1 MIGLARVNK
10 PPLPTVEQ
18 PILSVSELNQIS
30 KSILENSLGVQL
42 ITGEISNLAT
52 PSSGHR
58 YFSLKDDQ
66 AQVRCAL
73 FKRNY
78 NKPQI
83 ELKNGQQVIVQANV
97 SLYAA
102 RGDYQLI
109 VNEVTDSGTGVLQ
122 IQFEKLKR
130 KLFNQGLFDP
140 KHKTPLPHEANT
152 IGVITSS
159 SGAALQ
165 DILKVLKRRFPA
177 IRVIIYPSLVQGQT
191 ASKDLINAIQTANQR
206 NESDLLLLSR
216 GGGSIED
223 LYCFNDEALAHAIF
237 NSTLPIV
244 TGIGHEIDIT
254 IADLA
259 ADFRAA
265 TPSAA
270 AECVSPDKITYLD
283 TLSGLKSDLLDRFKQ
298 YISNKKFTLQNL
310 SSALQHPKDKIRENA
325 QTLDQ
330 IEVQLQQQIANTL
343 LLNQES
349 IRFYAS
355 QLNTLNPLNTL
366 KRGYAI
372 VYDNNN
378 NAISS
383 AAKINSQQ
391 ELRIKLQDGDI
402 SVITK

>member
-1 MIGLARVNK
+1 MNK
-10 PPLPTVEQ
+10 PPLPKSE
-18 PILSVSELNQIS
+18 PIILSVSELNQIS
-30 KSILENSLGVQL
+30 KSILENSLGSQL

-58 YFSLKDDQ
+58 YFSLKDNK

-78 NKPQI
+78 QKPHI
-83 ELKNGQQVIVQANV
+83 EIKNGQQVIVQANV

-109 VNEVTDSGTGVLQ
+109 VNEVTDSGAGILQ
-122 IQFEKLKR
+122 LQFEKLKK
-130 KLFNQGLFDP
+130 KLLSEGLFDT
-140 KHKTPLPHEANT
+140 KHKAPLPHQANT
-152 IGVITSS
+152 IGIITSS

-177 IRVIIYPSLVQGQT
+177 IHIIIYPTLVQGKT
-191 ASKDLINAIQTANQR
+191 ASKDLIKAIQTANQR
-206 NESDLLLLSR
+206 NESDLLVLSR

-223 LYCFNDEALAHAIF
+223 LCCFNDEALAHAIF
-237 NSTLPIV
+237 NSALPIV
-244 TGIGHEIDIT
+244 TGIGHEIDTT
-254 IADLA
+254 IADLV
-259 ADFRAA
+259 ADYRAA

-270 AECVSPDKITYLD
+270 AECVSPDKATYLH
-283 TLSGLKSDLLDRFKQ
+283 TLLALQNNLQNRFLQLINIKN
-298 YISNKKFTLQNL
+298 YELQNL
-310 SSALQHPKDKIRENA
+310 SSALQHPKEKIRENI

-330 IEVQLQQQIANTL
+330 IESQLKQQIVSTL
-343 LLNQES
+343 HLEQENM
-349 IRFYAS
+349 RFCAT

-383 AAKINSQQ
+383 INKIKQKQQ
-391 ELRIKLQDGDI
+391 IKIKLQDGD
-402 SVITK
+402 VGAVTL